1 MHRSSNSIDESSRL
15 KQFAWEQWDNQVIAV
30 IFRYIKDRIKIFF

>member
-1 MHRSSNSIDESSRL
+1 MHRPSDLIDESSRL

-30 IFRYIKDRIKIFF
+30 IFRYVKDRKKIF